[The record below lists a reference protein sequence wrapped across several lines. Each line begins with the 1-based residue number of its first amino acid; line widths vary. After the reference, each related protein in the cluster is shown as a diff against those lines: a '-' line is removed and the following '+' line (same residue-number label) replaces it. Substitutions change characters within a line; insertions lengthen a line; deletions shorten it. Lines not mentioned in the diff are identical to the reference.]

1 MIPKNKYIK
10 IWPTEEMMGV
20 TFDMVKK
27 AHTKEEYLNFI
38 KFMGGQTCGRM
49 DNGETGI
56 YSYDYE
62 RWIKSGKLTEQG
74 IDWD

>member
-1 MIPKNKYIK
+1 MISKNDYIK

-27 AHTKEEYLNFI
+27 AHTKEEYDNFC
-38 KFMGGQTCGRM
+38 KWMNGQTCGRM
-49 DNGETGI
+49 DDGASAV
-56 YSYDYE
+56 YSHDYC
-62 RWIKSGKLTEQG
+62 RWLRQGKMKEQG